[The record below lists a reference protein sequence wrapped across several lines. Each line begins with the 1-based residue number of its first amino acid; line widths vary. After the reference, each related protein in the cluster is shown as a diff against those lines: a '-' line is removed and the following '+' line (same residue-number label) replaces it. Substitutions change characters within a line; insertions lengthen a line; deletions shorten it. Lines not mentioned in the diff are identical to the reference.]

1 MSSENLFKVELIE
14 KKNDNGQMEVN
25 GMNRNNILNGLSIGL
40 SCYETLCKP
49 REITNIDGISISP
62 SQIERITKEILT
74 CSICFGIYQDPVNIK
89 SCLHKFCKKC
99 IEDFNRKVK
108 KECVICRHPIET
120 RRLMK
125 EDKKINEIIRCIIPD
140 MQKYQEEEEKALEGK
155 FVFKDEE
162 RMKHQMEQAN
172 KIEEIESKEYRNNI
186 SSTHNNHHH
195 KDKSSGSSSQHHQE
209 NNSNRNNASNISEE
223 TNVLIGRKTQRDLS
237 NGALEAFNKGNN
249 IIVKL
254 NCDDNEESLKNYFQK
269 TKIFLQ
275 DSFTLEFIS
284 RFICYKQNFK
294 CEQIKKID
302 FYTINNDKSK
312 KFWDQSKSLKELMN
326 YQNEQNAQ
334 VNTENANNNIQ
345 PQEGGNSQ
353 NVINLYFLR
362 SQ

>member
-1 MSSENLFKVELIE
+1 MSSENLFKVELTA

-25 GMNRNNILNGLSIGL
+25 GMNKNSILNGLSIGL
-40 SCYETLCKP
+40 SCYETVCKP
-49 REITNIDGISISP
+49 REITSIEGIDISP

-74 CSICFGIYQDPVNIK
+74 CSICYEIYQDPVNIK

-99 IEDFNRKVK
+99 IEDYNRKIK

-125 EDKKINEIIRCIIPD
+125 EDQKINEIIRCIIPD
-140 MQKYQEEEEKALEGK
+140 MQKYKEEEEKAIIRGC
-155 FVFKDEE
+155 VFKDEE
-162 RMKHQMEQAN
+162 RMRHQMEQAN
-172 KIEEIESKEYRNNI
+172 KIEEIESKELRNNI
-186 SSTHNNHHH
+186 SNHNTNNHHY
-195 KDKSSGSSSQHHQE
+195 KDKSSASSSQHHQD
-209 NNSNRNNASNISEE
+209 NSSNRNNASNISDK
-223 TNVLIGRKTQRDLS
+223 TNELIGRKTQRDAA
-237 NGALEAFNKGNN
+237 NDALETFNKGNN

-275 DSFTLEFIS
+275 DSYTLEFIS

-334 VNTENANNNIQ
+334 VNTENINNNIQ
-345 PQEGGNSQ
+345 STEVNNQ
-353 NVINLYFLR
+353 NLINLYFLR